1 MTFTTLYEIV
11 KHSVEKFSAQIA
23 YTMLGA
29 EDVTYE
35 EVGRRIGHVQRLLVE
50 AGVGA
55 GDKVAILSSSMPNW
69 GVSYFAVT
77 TAGMI
82 AVPILPDFTGE
93 ELDMIIAH
101 SEAKAILVSDK
112 LFAKLSK
119 TTVERMNIVIR
130 TKGLNVISQTVF
142 EKGETRIPSPDDLA
156 VIIYTSGTT
165 SRPKGVMLSHY
176 NICMQLTVI
185 PPLFDF
191 NQQDVLLSILP
202 LSHTYECTLGMIFP
216 FARGSR
222 VVYLD
227 RPPTASA
234 LMPALAEVRPT
245 VMASVPL
252 IMEKIYRSK
261 VKPKFEST
269 RLLRTLY
276 GWGWSRRL
284 LHRMAGRQLM
294 RLFGGRMRLFAIG
307 GAKFDSEA
315 EQFLLDA
322 RFPYAIGYGLTETA
336 PLLAGAVG
344 DMVRVGSTG
353 PALKGIGIRLDN
365 VNAETG
371 QGEIVVDTP
380 CVMRGYYKNEEA
392 TREVF
397 TDDGWFRTGDL
408 GAITPDG
415 WIYIKGHLKNMIV
428 GPSGENIYPEDIES
442 VINTN
447 RFVQESIVTEQDGH
461 LIALIHFDT
470 DAIVKHYEELKLR
483 LARNAELLGQK
494 KEEIKKEIK
503 EYVNSKVNRFSRIS
517 DVIENEEEF
526 EKTPT
531 RKIRRFLY
539 EKRGKKTKTPEK
551 K

>member
-35 EVGRRIGHVQRLLVE
+35 EVGRRIGHVQQLLVE

-294 RLFGGRMRLFAIG
+294 RLFAIG

-415 WIYIKGHLKNMIV
+415 WIYIKGRLKNMIV